1 MSATY
6 QAMEQQARE
15 RIQKGRNLALI
26 FALIGLAVSVY
37 GFFTSPKYAFQG
49 YHFGFFFWVLLGL
62 GCLGMSLI
70 GHATRGKWALPLIR
84 IWESGARV
92 IPILMLAYIP
102 VLLFGMY
109 PVYEWTHKEVV
120 AEDSVLQGKA
130 WFFYLPASPES
141 WKGAPIFFY
150 VRFVLYLIIWF
161 LIANY
166 VWTSSLKQDQA
177 KDPIEGEV
185 ISRQR
190 TGPVSGLI
198 VAFMLTFTLMM
209 VDYGQSL
216 QPHWFSTMYG
226 IIMATGGAYLAF
238 ALAVY
243 MVLQWRNLPPYE
255 GKITYLDYRRDWGN
269 FLFTLTVFWSYVAF
283 SQLLIT
289 YSGNLYEFT
298 QFYLRRNNGGWQYL
312 AYLIV
317 LFHFFVPFFLFL
329 APRTKKV
336 VPQLLAGTI
345 LVMAI
350 RVIQVFW
357 EIKPAFAE
365 TLSVSLFDISAFIG
379 LGGLWFYF
387 ALGFLLQRAL
397 VPQNEARLA
406 EVTHGH

>member
-1 MSATY
+1 MSTHY
-6 QAMEQQARE
+6 ETTERQVRE
-15 RIQKGRNLALI
+15 RIQKGRNLALLI
-26 FALIGLAVSVY
+26 GALGLAVSVF
-37 GFFTSPKYAFQG
+37 GFFTNPKYAFQG
-49 YHFGFFFWVLLGL
+49 YHFGFFFWLLLGL
-62 GCLGMSLI
+62 GCLGMSLL

-84 IWESGARV
+84 IWESGART
-92 IPILMLAYIP
+92 IPIIMIAYIP
-102 VLLFGMY
+102 ALILGMY
-109 PVYEWTHKEVV
+109 PIYEWTHKDVV
-120 AEDSVLQGKA
+120 AQDPVLQGKA
-130 WFFYLPASPES
+130 WFFYFPSS
-141 WKGAPIFFY
+141 WEGQPLFFY
-150 VRFVLYLIIWF
+150 GRFVAYLIIWF
-161 LIANY
+161 LMANY
-166 VWTSSLKQDQA
+166 LWKSSLRQDQA
-177 KDPIEGEV
+177 KDPIEGEFL
-185 ISRQR
+185 SRQR
-190 TGPVSGLI
+190 TGPVSGTI
-198 VAFMLTFTLMM
+198 VAFMIVLTIAM

-226 IIMATGGAYLAF
+226 IIMAAGGAYLAI

-255 GKITYLDYRRDWGN
+255 GKITYMDYRRDWGN

-298 QFYLRRNNGGWQYL
+298 QFYIRRNNGGWQYL

-350 RVIQVFW
+350 RVIQIFW
-357 EIKPAFAE
+357 EIKPAFSE
-365 TLSVSLFDISAFIG
+365 TLNLSLFDISAFLG

-387 ALGFLLQRAL
+387 TLGFMLQRAL

-406 EVTHGH
+406 EVAHGH